1 MRRLL
6 AISMLFCSASWAWAQ
21 DAPAPAYGLDGATAD
36 SEMVLPASISGD
48 GVSTQ
53 FAAAGERSNYL
64 TGGLSFLTAYDDNP
78 LATTGNTV
86 SDVSFG
92 VLPFIHLNET
102 RSRLRWQ
109 ADYSPGFTFYR
120 KLNERNQDDH
130 NLGLDLEYRLSQR
143 LTMRLRDAFSKTSN
157 FLGAPGLSQSET
169 FGPVQQ
175 SNLTVITPVLNRIS
189 NLGSGELSYQFGPN
203 SVVGARGLSSELH
216 FPDESAG
223 LADSHSQAAEGF
235 LAHRIS
241 NIHWLGMTYR
251 FQRIL
256 TDTNNMQSYTQAML
270 VSYTINVTPTM
281 TVSLFAGPQHAETTG
296 LGLVA
301 NPRWLPAVGGSY
313 TWQSNRMSFGGSVAH
328 RISDGG
334 GLAGAVQL
342 TSFDA
347 SFRYRWLRYW
357 ELRLESSYGKSD
369 LLDTFGLP
377 AQNSRSAIGLIAVSR
392 EIGEHLTIEASYLR
406 ANQTGLGTSGS
417 TVAFDRN
424 RPQMSIS
431 YRFSRPIGR

>member
-1 MRRLL
+1 MLL
-6 AISMLFCSASWAWAQ
+6 CGASWAWAQ
-21 DAPAPAYGLDGATAD
+21 DAPAPAYGVDGVTAD
-36 SEMVLPASISGD
+36 SEIVLPANISGD
-48 GVSTQ
+48 AVSTQ
-53 FAAAGERSNYL
+53 FVAEGERSNYIS
-64 TGGLSFLTAYDDNP
+64 GGISFVTAYDDNP

-92 VLPFIHLNET
+92 VMPFIHLNET

-130 NLGLDLEYRLSQR
+130 NLGLDLEYRLSPR
-143 LTMRLRDAFSKTSN
+143 LTVRLRDAFSKTSN
-157 FLGAPGLSQSET
+157 FLGEPGLNQSQT

-175 SNLTVITPVLNRIS
+175 SNLTVITPVMNRIS
-189 NLGSGELSYQFGPN
+189 NLGSAELSYQVGPS
-203 SVVGARGLSSELH
+203 SVVGARGSSSELH
-216 FPDESAG
+216 FPDASAG

-235 LAHRIS
+235 LAHRVS

-256 TDTNNMQSYTQAML
+256 TDANNTESYTHAL
-270 VSYTINVTPTM
+270 LLTYTINVTPRM

-301 NPRWLPAVGGSY
+301 SPQWLPALGGSY
-313 TWQSNRMSFGGSVAH
+313 SWQSNRMSFGGSVAR

-369 LLDTFGLP
+369 LLDTGGP
-377 AQNSRSAIGLIAVSR
+377 SAQNSRSVIGLIGVSR
-392 EIGEHLTIEASYLR
+392 EIGEHLIIEASYLR

-417 TVAFDRN
+417 NIAFDRN
-424 RPQMSIS
+424 RPQISIS
-431 YRFSRPIGR
+431 YRFNRPIGR